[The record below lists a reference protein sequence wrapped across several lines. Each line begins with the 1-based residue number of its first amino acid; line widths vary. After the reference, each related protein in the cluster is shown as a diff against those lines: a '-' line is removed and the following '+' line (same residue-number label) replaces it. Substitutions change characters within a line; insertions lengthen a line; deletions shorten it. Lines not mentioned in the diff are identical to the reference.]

1 MCQNHITH
9 LPTHVITEASIQ
21 RRPMRSVG
29 CYEVTEPLSLVRR
42 GGLRDGLLRA
52 FDALP
57 VVVATIAKRCVPTLG
72 TFYLRFVRKA
82 SMTVAA
88 RREDALIDFIGDKLL
103 LGVR

>member
-1 MCQNHITH
+1 MH
-9 LPTHVITEASIQ
+9 
-21 RRPMRSVG
+21 SVG

-52 FDALP
+52 VDALP

-88 RREDALIDFIGDKLL
+88 RREDALIDFIGDELL